1 MKGSVTMA
9 NEVIIE
15 ELNTLLRGTYM
26 GIRSF
31 EHYIQKVEDEELKTV
46 FQSMQQDVKLNAQK
60 LAERIQNLGGVPADG
75 EGFSGSM
82 HSFMHNAMLPD
93 DKTELIKDAL
103 KGLNQY
109 GVEYSEELVRGDLD
123 SESRQLAEDV
133 IDTSRR
139 QIEQLRHYLH

>member
-1 MKGSVTMA
+1 MS

-31 EHYIQKVEDEELKTV
+31 EHYIQRVEDEELKTL
-46 FQSMQQDVKLNAQK
+46 FQSMQQEVKLNAQK

-75 EGFSGSM
+75 EGFSGTM
-82 HSFMHNAMLPD
+82 HSYMHKVMLPD
-93 DKTELIKDAL
+93 ETNELLEDAL
-103 KGLNQY
+103 KGLDHY
-109 GVEYSEELVRGDLD
+109 GVQYSEELVRGDLD
-123 SESRQLAEDV
+123 PQSRQLAEEV

-139 QIEQLRHYLH
+139 QIEQLRQYLQ